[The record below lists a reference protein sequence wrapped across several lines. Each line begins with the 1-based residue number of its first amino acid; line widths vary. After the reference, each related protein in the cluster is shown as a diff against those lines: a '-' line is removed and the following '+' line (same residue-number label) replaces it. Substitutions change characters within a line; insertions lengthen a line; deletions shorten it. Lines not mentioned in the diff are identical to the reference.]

1 MTGPNPDAELDEAL
15 GVTHLP
21 PAAATEEHR
30 AEAHRVWNEALCNS
44 GLADWDRLAAMAQAL
59 ADAEQRGAARVLATH
74 AAAGAPLRDDERAEL
89 DRLRAFT
96 ASTMG
101 RHAYTPWLL
110 SRGEHPDQL
119 RHRPPG
125 RPR

>member
-1 MTGPNPDAELDEAL
+1 MGEGEGNTAHWEEAEAL
-15 GVTHLP
+15 YLRCRSV
-21 PAAATEEHR
+21 A
-30 AEAHRVWNEALCNS
+30 AHREGGTQS
-44 GLADWDRLAAMAQAL
+44 IAQAL
-59 ADAEQRGAARVLATH
+59 ADAEQRGAARVLAAH

-89 DRLRAFT
+89 DRLRAFA

-110 SRGEHPDQL
+110 SRGEHPDQM

-125 RPR
+125 TAR